1 MTKPFERNNPMPG
14 QFVGTCEY
22 IVSLL
27 KPVMKVK
34 GGAGAAAAAGGAA
47 AGGGAG
53 GEGGGKKKEK
63 KVGLDTTFRSRYFAV
78 ETPVDDSSRY
88 SPCNQPDTREWQPKH
103 GSVDDSQYVP
113 CNQSDTPRECQPYAK
128 EKPAKT
134 PQPPQGDE
142 DPFVKARLT
151 VAKVGLYK
159 LNSVDP

>member
-34 GGAGAAAAAGGAA
+34 
-47 AGGGAG
+47 GGAG

-88 SPCNQPDTREWQPKH
+88 SPCNQPDTR
-103 GSVDDSQYVP
+103 
-113 CNQSDTPRECQPYAK
+113 
-128 EKPAKT
+128 
-134 PQPPQGDE
+134 
-142 DPFVKARLT
+142 
-151 VAKVGLYK
+151 
-159 LNSVDP
+159 

>member
-88 SPCNQPDTREWQPKH
+88 SPCNQPDTR
-103 GSVDDSQYVP
+103 
-113 CNQSDTPRECQPYAK
+113 
-128 EKPAKT
+128 
-134 PQPPQGDE
+134 
-142 DPFVKARLT
+142 
-151 VAKVGLYK
+151 
-159 LNSVDP
+159 